1 MRSRRAPTGAT
12 AANGQEQARSLEDVL
27 TSLLAAAIAAKRSM
41 DETSAGLAKTYWSD
55 PVLRTLPLP
64 SFTMPELRMQLKFA
78 VAALEVPTER
88 RVRRAA
94 AGPAHMQVIVDAAA
108 LAKLPAHLVS
118 EMELRVTPQLL
129 RIFES
134 EQEPDVDDVGE

>member
-1 MRSRRAPTGAT
+1 
-12 AANGQEQARSLEDVL
+12 
-27 TSLLAAAIAAKRSM
+27 M
-41 DETSAGLAKTYWSD
+41 DETSAGLAKIYWSD

-78 VAALEVPTER
+78 VAGVELPRGTR
-88 RVRRAA
+88 IRQTAA
-94 AGPAHMQVIVDAAA
+94 EPAHMQVIVDASA
-108 LAKLPAHLVS
+108 LAKIPAHLVS

-134 EQEPDVDDVGE
+134 EQEPEVEEAGG